1 MQSSELVNPKQNIIY
16 LACRFLWRNVGL
28 RRIVWL
34 RSFWAFLNRLWLII
48 WDDPTRA
55 QPYFERIYSET
66 PDPWDYLRTVQQ
78 ARYQTA
84 IQALDEARQQEKFA
98 TALEIG
104 CSEGMF
110 TELLTERCGK
120 LLALD
125 ISTVA
130 LGRAKDKCQ
139 RYTNIDFKQ
148 WDLSKDTLSETFDLV
163 TIMDVLEYFYRPS
176 SLRNVRDKI
185 VSFVKPGG
193 YLLVTTSKTHDFVE
207 SSHWA
212 RWLHCGKHCMTLM
225 ASHPDL
231 TVCYTSEMELH
242 VLTLFRKKS

>member
-1 MQSSELVNPKQNIIY
+1 MQSSETVTSNHNIIY
-16 LACRFLWRNVGL
+16 LAGRFLWRKVGL

-34 RSFWAFLNRLWLII
+34 RSFWAFLNRLWLIV
-48 WDDPTRA
+48 WDDPMRA
-55 QPYFERIYSET
+55 QPYFERIYSEKN
-66 PDPWDYLRTVQQ
+66 DPWDYLRTVQQ

-84 IQALDEARQQEKFA
+84 IRYIDDACQQEKIA

-110 TELLTERCGK
+110 TRLLAERCNK

-125 ISTVA
+125 ISIIA
-130 LGRAKDKCQ
+130 LERAKAKCEKF
-139 RYTNIDFKQ
+139 TNIDFQ
-148 WDLSKDTLSETFDLV
+148 EWDLSRDVLTETFDLV

-207 SSHWA
+207 NSCWA
-212 RWLHCGKHCMTLM
+212 RWLHCGKHCMYLM
-225 ASHPDL
+225 ASHSDL
-231 TVCYTSEMELH
+231 TVCYTCEMELH